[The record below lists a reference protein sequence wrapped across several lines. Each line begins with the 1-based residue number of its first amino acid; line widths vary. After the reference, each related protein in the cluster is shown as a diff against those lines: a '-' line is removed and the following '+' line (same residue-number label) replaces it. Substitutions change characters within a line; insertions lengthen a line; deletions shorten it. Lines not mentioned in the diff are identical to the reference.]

1 MAADEF
7 ALPAAKRQRRTDD
20 RETSIAPHEGS
31 RLFTPF
37 RVRLQKRDT
46 GVLLTSGQNIGLVSP
61 TSVPFTSTALG
72 KTTFQITTSVGR
84 SLQTYDLRRGLQ
96 LVFLS
101 RPQCPN
107 VITAT
112 CAYRDRVLVAWGGTS
127 TKEQGIWVF
136 KRGRLIAELERTSL
150 QQTIEHIVVFG
161 SWIVA
166 CGNKAI
172 EVWRNDSYEHYT
184 TITRP
189 SSAVPGGTPFSG
201 RICTMPTYL
210 NKVFVGCS
218 DGSVEIY
225 NISTAKLVHTLYA
238 PSPTAGGVTALV
250 PAMAL
255 CVLSV
260 AYSDGSLCLYD
271 VDTDEAIISVSSTG
285 NKPITSITFRSDG
298 VGAGDDGRKDGVMAT
313 ASIENGDITLWDL
326 NHGGRVTGVVRGAHE
341 TSSSARAS
349 GITGIEFLSGQP
361 VIVSSGL
368 DNAVRSWVFD
378 ATPFSPMPRML
389 HVRSGHSAPVTELM
403 FLPAAS
409 DGSEASGKW
418 LLSAGQDRS
427 LWGFS
432 LRKDGQNMELSQGNV
447 KSKAKKVGLLSEDRS
462 AIEDLKASPIVDM
475 SCCLNRDGGMG
486 SVSGAVWSNDRKAT
500 AEESSM
506 TGWESIVSAH
516 VDDKFARTWSWGR
529 KRAGRWKFESGDA
542 KAVTSVA
549 ITACGTFAFVGSA
562 GGALDAFNLQ
572 SGVHRQ
578 RYPPRLKPS
587 QAKELKA
594 NPDDADSVLA
604 ARRGHTSTI
613 TGIVVDSLNQTV
625 ISSSLDGTLI
635 FWSFTTG
642 LPVQRLRL
650 PNTSALSLRY
660 SPSSSLL
667 ALSCDD
673 LCIRVVDVA
682 SRRIVR
688 ELFGC
693 VGPINSIV
701 FSNDGRWI
709 ISSSMDSVVRV
720 FDLATGHLIDA
731 FRLAPT
737 CTNIAFN
744 PTGEYLATTHAGALG
759 IQIWTNKSLYTN
771 VSAHAI
777 SEETGIIDLTS
788 HTTSL
793 TPISALAEADM
804 VETIPEAPSMGSTV
818 DQLSSSLLTLSLLPR
833 SRWQTLLNLD
843 NIRARNKPIA
853 PPEKPKAA
861 PFFLGSSLAIE
872 SGDASKALSKS
883 KSQISTSSIS
893 ASKDIVDIEQ
903 LLALPAATTEPH
915 PLLKH
920 LLELPPSSTALTLQ
934 TLSLG
939 YLAPFIRL
947 LTAHLRQRRD
957 YEVVN
962 TYVSLLLKYHGE
974 FVQLDDVAAALQEF
988 HVVNEEEGR
997 RLGEMVGFAS
1007 GVVGGWL
1014 RSSR

>member
-1 MAADEF
+1 M
-7 ALPAAKRQRRTDD
+7 
-20 RETSIAPHEGS
+20 
-31 RLFTPF
+31 
-37 RVRLQKRDT
+37 
-46 GVLLTSGQNIGLVSP
+46 LLTDGQNIGLVSP
-61 TSVPFTSTALG
+61 TSVAFTSTALG

-101 RPQCPN
+101 RPQVPN
-107 VITAT
+107 TITAT
-112 CAYRDRVLVAWGGTS
+112 CAYRDRVLVAWGGPS

-136 KRGRLIAELERTSL
+136 KRGRPIAELGRTSL

-161 SWIVA
+161 TWIVA
-166 CGNKAI
+166 CGNRAI
-172 EVWRNDSYEHYT
+172 EVWKNDSYGHYT
-184 TITRP
+184 TITHP
-189 SSAVPGGTPFSG
+189 SSGVPGGAPFSG

-225 NISTAKLVHTLYA
+225 NISTAKLVHTLHA
-238 PSPTAGGVTALV
+238 PSPTAGRVTALV

-255 CVLSV
+255 CVLAV

-271 VDTDEAIISVSSTG
+271 VDTDETIISASSTG
-285 NKPITSITFRSDG
+285 SKPITSITFRSDG

-313 ASIENGDITLWDL
+313 ASIESGDITLWDL

-341 TSSSARAS
+341 TSTSTRAS
-349 GITGIEFLSGQP
+349 GITRIEFLPGQP

-368 DNAVRSWVFD
+368 DNAIRSWVFD

-389 HVRSGHSAPVTELM
+389 HVRSGHAAPVTELM

-418 LLSAGQDRS
+418 LLSAGKDRS

-432 LRKDGQNMELSQGNV
+432 LRKDGQNTELSQGNV
-447 KSKAKKVGLLSEDRS
+447 NSKAKKVGLLSEDRS
-462 AIEDLKASPIVDM
+462 AIEDMKASPIVDM
-475 SCCLNRDGGMG
+475 ACCLNRDGGMG
-486 SVSGAVWSNDRKAT
+486 SVSGAVWSNARKTT

-542 KAVTSVA
+542 KPVTSVA

-594 NPDDADSVLA
+594 NPDEADSILA

-642 LPVQRLRL
+642 LPLQRLRL
-650 PNTSALSLRY
+650 PNASALSLRY

-682 SRRIVR
+682 SRRVVR

-709 ISSSMDSVVRV
+709 ISSSRDSVVRV

-737 CTNIAFN
+737 CTNVAFN
-744 PTGEYLATTHAGALG
+744 PTGEYLATTHAGTLG
-759 IQIWTNKSLYTN
+759 IQIWTNKSLFTN
-771 VSAHAI
+771 VSTHAI

-788 HTTSL
+788 ATTSL
-793 TPISALAEADM
+793 TPVSALAGADV
-804 VETIPEAPSMGSTV
+804 VETTISEASAVGSNV

-833 SRWQTLLNLD
+833 SRWQTLLNLET
-843 NIRARNKPIA
+843 IRARNKPIA

-861 PFFLGSSLAIE
+861 PFFLGSSLAID
-872 SGDASKALSKS
+872 SGDTSKALSKN
-883 KSQISTSSIS
+883 KSQISTSSLS
-893 ASKDIVDIEQ
+893 ASTDAVDIEQ
-903 LLALPAATTEPH
+903 LLTLPAASTAPH
-915 PLLKH
+915 PLMTH
-920 LLELPPSSTALTLQ
+920 LLELPPSSTALALQ
-934 TLSLG
+934 TLSLAF
-939 YLAPFIRL
+939 LAPFIRL

-962 TYVSLLLKYHGE
+962 TYVSLLLKYHSE
-974 FVQLDDVAAALQEF
+974 FVQLDDVAAALQQF
-988 HVVNEEEGR
+988 HAVNEEEGQ

-1007 GVVGGWL
+1007 GVIGGWL